1 MDASDTKSSVTV
13 QRHSLN
19 NTHNNDF
26 ICSNVFHVPR
36 SKP

>member
-1 MDASDTKSSVTV
+1 MDASDTKSSITV

-26 ICSNVFHVPR
+26 AAMLSMFQVLN
-36 SKP
+36 SK